1 MFSTLNTAVS
11 ALEQFQQDMSVI
23 GNNMANVNTTGYKD
37 ASMNFEDTLSQ
48 AIGLGGGNLQVG
60 SGVSTSAIA
69 SNFNQGTIAST
80 GVGSDLAVNGQ
91 GFFTVKNPT
100 GGAQYVTRDGSFQ
113 VDASGYLITS
123 GGLRVQGYNTSALS
137 ATGDIK
143 IDATGAPATAAPGAT
158 VQSFSINQNGDVNV
172 VLSDGTTFVRGQ
184 VLLQSFN
191 DPNALVKQGGDVYA
205 ITAAAGAVG
214 TPAAPQTA
222 GLGSVV
228 AGSLE
233 MSNVDLT
240 SEMTNLITAERAF
253 ESNAKVVTTS
263 DEVMQ
268 TTVNLIR

>member
-37 ASMNFEDTLSQ
+37 ANMNFEDTLSQ

-60 SGVSTSAIA
+60 SGVTTSAIA
-69 SNFNQGTIAST
+69 SNFNQGTISST

-91 GFFTVKNPT
+91 GFFVVKNPT
-100 GGAQYVTRDGSFQ
+100 GGAQSVTRDGSFQ
-113 VDASGYLITS
+113 VDANGYLITS
-123 GGLRVQGYNTSALS
+123 GGLRVQGYSNSGLTTL
-137 ATGDIK
+137 GDIK

-158 VQSFSINQNGDVNV
+158 VQSFSIDQNGDVNV

-184 VLLQSFN
+184 VLLQNFN
-191 DPNALVKQGGDVYA
+191 DPNALVKEGGNLYA
-205 ITAAAGAVG
+205 ITPAAGAVG
-214 TPAAPQTA
+214 TAAAPQTA
-222 GLGSVV
+222 GLGSIA

-240 SEMTNLITAERAF
+240 GEMTNLITAERAF

-263 DEVMQ
+263 DEILQ
-268 TTVNLIR
+268 DTVNLIR